1 MEKKYSSY
9 ETLFVVDLSLGGEAV
24 RGLVSKFIGMISEN
38 GVLTG
43 VNEWGKRRLAY
54 PINDKNE
61 GYYVVA
67 TFNAP
72 QAFPAELDRV
82 FGITEGIMRSMT
94 VVTEPNEGEAIT
106 YEPKAVVAPAEEAPA
121 QEVPTAEEA
130 PAAEEQPAAEE
141 APAAE
146 EVSANEEAPAQEQG
160 E

>member
-9 ETLFVVDLSLGGEAV
+9 ETLFVVDLSLGGEGV
-24 RGLVSKFIGMISEN
+24 RNLVSKFIGMMSEN

-82 FGITEGIMRSMT
+82 FGITEGIMRFMT
-94 VVTEPNEGEAIT
+94 VVTEPKEAEAIT
-106 YEPKAVVAPAEEAPA
+106 YEPKAFAAAPS
-121 QEVPTAEEA
+121 
-130 PAAEEQPAAEE
+130 AAEE
-141 APAAE
+141 APAAAPEAAPAAE
-146 EVSANEEAPAQEQG
+146 EASATEEAPAATEA